1 MKYAVILSNPDIIK
15 ELEDDIFIKSPTKYF
30 KVFEHAKIY
39 QLQLNIKNHYNCIN
53 VEDSIHH
60 PMQIGIMEQQL
71 NELGKEYPEYIV

>member
-15 ELEDDIFIKSPTKYF
+15 KIEDDIFIKSPTKYF
-30 KVFEHAKIY
+30 KVFEHAKIC
-39 QLQLNIKNHYNCIN
+39 QLQIIINKHYEYKN
-53 VEDSIHH
+53 VDDSDRH